1 MTHDPRPTT
10 SMRTVL
16 LTTLALIAFA
26 ANSLLCRLALRGQA
40 IDPATFSAIRIV
52 SGALIL
58 GFLVRWP
65 SGAPPKPGASSW
77 TSAGL
82 LFLYAAP
89 FSFAY
94 LHLSAGTGALLLFA
108 SVQVTM
114 VLAALVRGERPRPI
128 QWVGLTVAIAGLVY
142 LVLPGLAAP
151 DPFSAALMLL
161 AGIAWGLYS
170 LRGRSTTAPLAQTA
184 GNFARAMPMA
194 LVLCLVAWPVPS
206 LKASGV
212 LWAVLS
218 GAIASGIGYA
228 LWYGALRHLTAMT
241 AAIVQ
246 LAVPILAGAGGV
258 LLLREVL
265 TIRLAV
271 AAVLVLGGISMAI
284 LGRPRADACQR
295 PN

>member
-228 LWYGALRHLTAMT
+228 LWYAALRHLTAMT

>member
-1 MTHDPRPTT
+1 MRPA
-10 SMRTVL
+10 L

-26 ANSLLCRLALRGQA
+26 ANSLLCRLALRSQA
-40 IDPATFSAIRIV
+40 IDPASFSAIRIAA
-52 SGALIL
+52 GALIL
-58 GFLVRWP
+58 ALLVRWP
-65 SGAPPKPGASSW
+65 SDGPPVPGGSTW

-94 LHLSAGTGALLLFA
+94 QHLSAGTGALLLFA

-114 VLAALVRGERPRPI
+114 VLVALSRGERPRPI
-128 QWVGLTVAIAGLVY
+128 QWAGLVVAIAGLVY
-142 LVLPGLAAP
+142 LVLPGLTAP
-151 DPFSAALMLL
+151 DPVSAFLMLL
-161 AGIAWGLYS
+161 AGGAWGFYS

-184 GNFARAMPMA
+184 GNFARAVPMA
-194 LVLCLVAWPVPS
+194 LVLCLVAWPGPPV
-206 LKASGV
+206 KASGV

-228 LWYGALRHLTAMT
+228 LWYSALRQLTAMT

-258 LLLREVL
+258 LLLHEVL
-265 TIRLAV
+265 TVRLGL
-271 AAVLVLGGISMAI
+271 AAVLVLGGIAMAI
-284 LGRPRADACQR
+284 LGRAPAG
-295 PN
+295 

>member
-1 MTHDPRPTT
+1 
-10 SMRTVL
+10 MRTPV

-58 GFLVRWP
+58 GLLVRWP
-65 SGAPPKPGASSW
+65 SDAPSASGGSSW

-114 VLAALVRGERPRPI
+114 VLAALARGERPRPI
-128 QWVGLTVAIAGLVY
+128 QWVGLILAIAGLVY
-142 LVLPGLAAP
+142 LVLPGLTAP
-151 DPFSAALMLL
+151 DPISAFLMFL
-161 AGIAWGLYS
+161 AGVAWGLYS

-184 GNFARAMPMA
+184 GNFARAVPMA
-194 LVLCLVAWPVPS
+194 LVLCLVAWPVPPV
-206 LKASGV
+206 KASGV

-228 LWYGALRHLTAMT
+228 LWYAALRHLTAMT

-258 LLLREVL
+258 LLLGEVL
-265 TIRLAV
+265 TIRLAF
-271 AAVLVLGGISMAI
+271 AAVLVLGGIGMAI
-284 LGRPRADACQR
+284 LGRAPAR
-295 PN
+295 

>member
-206 LKASGV
+206 VKASGV

-228 LWYGALRHLTAMT
+228 LWYAALRHLTAMT

>member
-1 MTHDPRPTT
+1 
-10 SMRTVL
+10 MRTPV
-16 LTTLALIAFA
+16 LTTLALLAFA

-58 GFLVRWP
+58 GLLVRWP
-65 SGAPPKPGASSW
+65 SDSPPASGGSSW

-94 LHLSAGTGALLLFA
+94 LHLGAGTGALLLFA

-114 VLAALVRGERPRPI
+114 VLAALARGERPRPI
-128 QWVGLTVAIAGLVY
+128 QWLGLTVAIAGLVY

-151 DPFSAALMLL
+151 DPFSASLMLL
-161 AGIAWGLYS
+161 AGVAWGLYP
-170 LRGRSTTAPLAQTA
+170 LQGRSTTAPLSQTA
-184 GNFARAMPMA
+184 GNFARAVPMA
-194 LVLCLVAWPVPS
+194 LVLCLVAWPVPPVK
-206 LKASGV
+206 LSGV

-218 GAIASGIGYA
+218 GALASGIGYA
-228 LWYGALRHLTAMT
+228 LWYAALRHLTAMT

-258 LLLREVL
+258 ILLREEL
-265 TIRLAV
+265 TGRLAF
-271 AAVLVLGGISMAI
+271 AAVLVLGGIAMAI
-284 LGRPRADACQR
+284 LGRTPAR
-295 PN
+295 

>member
-1 MTHDPRPTT
+1 
-10 SMRTVL
+10 MRTPAF
-16 LTTLALIAFA
+16 TTLALIAFA

-228 LWYGALRHLTAMT
+228 LWYAALRHLTAMT

>member
-26 ANSLLCRLALRGQA
+26 ANSLLCRLALRGKA
-40 IDPATFSAIRIV
+40 IDPAAFSAIRIV

-228 LWYGALRHLTAMT
+228 LWYAALRHLTAMT